1 MKVRVVVSGV
11 RLVFRP
17 FTGYVKSYIILPS
30 TIYGLATGKLVDI
43 GVQNR
48 HSVQIP
54 FLINA
59 SLARG
64 QAGIVGTG
72 KNVWPNVNI
81 DESGSLNLAYSAPI
95 DCIPISC

>member
-1 MKVRVVVSGV
+1 MLPKPLIS
-11 RLVFRP
+11 
-17 FTGYVKSYIILPS
+17 YIKSYIVLPS
-30 TIYGLATGKLVDI
+30 TIYGLTTGKLADMR
-43 GVQNR
+43 VQNP

-64 QAGIVGTG
+64 RAGIVGEG

-81 DESGSLNLAYSAPI
+81 DESES
-95 DCIPISC
+95 